1 MAAPKKKKLT
11 QREKALNARVKKQLQ
26 EEGVLPPDKPKL
38 NRKKFAK
45 EVLEEWGEMDTY
57 GSILYLKR
65 AIGCMVSADMRTVDA
80 EQVGVLK
87 LLKIALETKKFMK
100 ELEEKNQ
107 TTYTIGEYIDKVVLP
122 IRKL

>member
-1 MAAPKKKKLT
+1 
-11 QREKALNARVKKQLQ
+11 
-26 EEGVLPPDKPKL
+26 
-38 NRKKFAK
+38 
-45 EVLEEWGEMDTY
+45 
-57 GSILYLKR
+57 
-65 AIGCMVSADMRTVDA
+65 MVSADMRTVDA

>member
-1 MAAPKKKKLT
+1 
-11 QREKALNARVKKQLQ
+11 
-26 EEGVLPPDKPKL
+26 
-38 NRKKFAK
+38 
-45 EVLEEWGEMDTY
+45 
-57 GSILYLKR
+57 
-65 AIGCMVSADMRTVDA
+65 MVSADMRTVDA

-87 LLKIALETKKFMK
+87 LLKIALETQKFMK